1 VRRPRSLALVAVAM
15 LCVFTMGAG
24 AAVARMLPRRLALLR
39 PPAVTARPLV
49 TAGNVLGAADGAAD
63 SGHGATRAGIS
74 AALAP
79 FVGNKVFG
87 SQLGVLVADL
97 SSGRV
102 LYQQNAG
109 VGFAPASTAKLA
121 TAVAALHVL
130 GPTATFHTTV
140 LTGPAPDSIVL
151 VGGGDPTLTAR
162 RPPGIA
168 YPQPATLQQLAAAT
182 ASALKAKG
190 RKIVRLSY
198 DTSLYSGQGLAPGW
212 PASYVTQGNVSV
224 ITPLEVDQGR
234 LLPSGA
240 PQDAQVGQNYL
251 PRSPDPAADAAR
263 VFASLLRA
271 DGIAVTGTVTAGRA
285 PAGAVTL
292 ATVSSPPLAEIV
304 QLMLEQSNNVI
315 AENLARH
322 VAIATGQPATF
333 KGGARA
339 EEATLARLGIGS
351 GVQLV
356 DGSGLSPLDR
366 ITPAALVQLLRLASA
381 ASQPD
386 LRPVITGLPVT
397 GFSGTLGPGG
407 SVFGTGPSSGY
418 GMVRAKTGNLQ
429 TVAALAGIAYDKDGQ
444 LLAFAVMADKLSKN
458 ALGTAA
464 PAMVSMSDALAA
476 CGCK

>member
-1 VRRPRSLALVAVAM
+1 MRRPRSLALVAVAM

-24 AAVARMLPRRLALLR
+24 TAVARLLPRRLAQLR
-39 PPAVTARPLV
+39 PPAVTGRPLV
-49 TAGNVLGAADGAAD
+49 RAGQVLAAAAGTAD
-63 SGHGATRAGIS
+63 SGHAATRVGIA

-79 FVGNKVFG
+79 FIGNQVFG

-130 GPTATFHTTV
+130 GPTATFRTTV
-140 LTGPAPDSIVL
+140 VTGPAPDSIVL
-151 VGGGDPTLTAR
+151 VGGGDPTLTVR

-182 ASALKAKG
+182 ARALKAKG
-190 RKIVRLSY
+190 RRIVRLSY
-198 DTSLYSGQGLAPGW
+198 DTSLYGGAGLAPGW

-240 PQDAQVGQNYL
+240 PQDAQVGMNYL
-251 PRSPDPAADAAR
+251 PRSPDPAADAAG

-271 DGIAVTGTVTAGRA
+271 DGIAVTGTIGLARA

-292 ATVSSPPLAEIV
+292 ASVTSPPLAEIV

-333 KGGARA
+333 QGGARA

-366 ITPAALVQLLRLASA
+366 ITPAALVQLIRLASA

-407 SVFGTGPSSGY
+407 SVFGTGPAAGY
-418 GMVRAKTGNLQ
+418 GVVRAKTGNLQ

-444 LLAFAVMADKLSKN
+444 LLAFAVMADKLSKDG
-458 ALGTAA
+458 LGAAA
-464 PAMVSMSDALAA
+464 PAMVSLADTLAA
-476 CGCK
+476 CGCR